1 MIREILSILFIIMAL
16 VFMLFGVIG
25 IFRFKDFYSRI
36 LISSK
41 VETVGFITL
50 MGGIVIKY
58 GISYFSL
65 KILLICI
72 LVVITN
78 PLSTHAIARSA
89 LINGYKIKKE
99 DK

>member
-1 MIREILSILFIIMAL
+1 MDLIGKVVIIISIVFI
-16 VFMLFGVIG
+16 FFGVIG

-50 MGGIVIKY
+50 MIGVVLYKGLSFFTLKVLLLVFLVI
-58 GISYFSL
+58 L
-65 KILLICI
+65 
-72 LVVITN
+72 TN

-89 LINGYKIKKE
+89 YKSGHKFNK
-99 DK
+99 DS

>member
-1 MIREILSILFIIMAL
+1 
-16 VFMLFGVIG
+16 MLFGVIG

-50 MGGIVIKY
+50 MAGVVIKY
-58 GISYFSL
+58 GFTYFSL
-65 KILLICI
+65 KILLIC
-72 LVVITN
+72 LVVVITN

-89 LINGYKIKKE
+89 LISGFKIKEEK
-99 DK
+99 